1 MDVAM
6 LAMVEI
12 TDQQNQKIEDV
23 VSSNRGRLLDFI
35 RFRIPEEAEAEDILQ
50 DVFYELVQ
58 SYRLMKPV
66 QQLASWLFAVA
77 RNKITDSYRKQ
88 KTFKLDSDLKQGE
101 EDDDTYFLADI
112 LQSSDDTADTI
123 LMRESIMEAIMEG
136 LDELPEEQ
144 RLVFE
149 MHEMEGYKFEQI
161 ATLTGVSVKTL
172 ISRKHYAVLYL
183 RDRLQYLYD
192 ELLIN

>member
-12 TDQQNQKIEDV
+12 TDQQNQKIQEV

-88 KTFKLDSDLKQGE
+88 KTIKLDSDLKQGE
-101 EDDDTYFLADI
+101 EDDDTYLLADI

-123 LMRESIMEAIMEG
+123 LMRESIMEAVMEG

-149 MHEMEGYKFEQI
+149 MHEFEGYKFEQI
-161 ATLTGVSVKTL
+161 ATLTGASVKTL
-172 ISRKHYAVLYL
+172 ISRKRYAVLYL